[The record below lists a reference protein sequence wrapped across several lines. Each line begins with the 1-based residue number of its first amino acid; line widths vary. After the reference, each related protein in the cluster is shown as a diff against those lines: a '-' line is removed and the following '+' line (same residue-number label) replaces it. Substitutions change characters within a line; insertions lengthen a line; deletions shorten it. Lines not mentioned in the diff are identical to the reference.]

1 MLTPETLKS
10 ARNKPAFVYR
20 QWLVSCGIAV
30 VIITMAV
37 PRITGPSWRSIVTPM
52 DMREVNGHQV
62 HWESIV
68 VLRSVHTATAQ
79 MPLREVISGFNTD
92 EYRALMPIYFA
103 AIGTVLT
110 GSYFWGETIAE
121 LFWWWLGSVCT
132 VALARRQ
139 RCSWLVSTIA
149 GILTAASPLGVAHIG
164 ALGFHTASSMALPVA
179 TLIAWDA
186 LHTESRSTYVTMVR
200 VGFAIF
206 VSSITYTYQWVLIP
220 WLLGLGLVSQ
230 RPKAWLLTVVGGIA
244 AFAAIS
250 GLAKAVLQ
258 SGGLVARPHLNDPV
272 AVIVDRIR
280 PILEANIQ
288 QIYELLLFSIIYLFE
303 AFINIIL
310 FFHPIIAF
318 FTLLGAVNGSK
329 LRNSWLLLA
338 IIISILQSSIYGL
351 AWISMTCFPLVYISS
366 AQGLKHFLSYVFYI
380 FSFLHFSFLESI
392 YIRLLLLFFVIISVI
407 IATNADLFGYDQF
420 VIRWWGSWYV
430 PH

>member
-1 MLTPETLKS
+1 
-10 ARNKPAFVYR
+10 
-20 QWLVSCGIAV
+20 
-30 VIITMAV
+30 
-37 PRITGPSWRSIVTPM
+37 
-52 DMREVNGHQV
+52 
-62 HWESIV
+62 
-68 VLRSVHTATAQ
+68 
-79 MPLREVISGFNTD
+79 
-92 EYRALMPIYFA
+92 
-103 AIGTVLT
+103 
-110 GSYFWGETIAE
+110 
-121 LFWWWLGSVCT
+121 
-132 VALARRQ
+132 
-139 RCSWLVSTIA
+139 
-149 GILTAASPLGVAHIG
+149 
-164 ALGFHTASSMALPVA
+164 
-179 TLIAWDA
+179 
-186 LHTESRSTYVTMVR
+186 
-200 VGFAIF
+200 
-206 VSSITYTYQWVLIP
+206 
-220 WLLGLGLVSQ
+220 LVSQ

-338 IIISILQSSIYGL
+338 IIISILQSTIYGL

-366 AQGLKHFLSYVFYI
+366 AQGIKHFLSYVFYI
-380 FSFLHFSFLESI
+380 FSFLNFSFFESI
-392 YIRLLLLFFVIISVI
+392 FIRLLLLFFVIISVI
-407 IATNADLFGYDQF
+407 ITTNADLFGYDQF